1 MKLWS
6 RNMLWKVFAFTLLL
20 LNPGGLAAQ
29 VPAVEQPISEA
40 PAPPPEVP
48 HLADLIPRAT
58 ALAGRLAK
66 LETTLKSES
75 DLADHKNGLLEID
88 SRLKKFAAE
97 HHKFKAAPMAG
108 GGQLLKL
115 QSAITSEGELLV
127 GVSQSVTEQV
137 RALVDLQNEWVEEDE
152 QWRTL
157 RAALLTDESLP
168 EIEAIIDKADYTID
182 TALVLLL
189 AQIQPLLA
197 LQEQAGT
204 LQSKLN
210 MLTTEV
216 GSIGVP
222 AQSGTMVDGSP
233 PMFSSAYVSQ
243 FRAGLRSP
251 LNAKLDQMV
260 QADRAFLARQG
271 WMLPLLGLLSLVL
284 ILAVFRHRHQVAGSE
299 RWRFLAQRP
308 IAAGLF
314 PSLMAGIPFFAG
326 MPVSFLFAYSFVAA
340 IAMGRLLGPLL
351 YTSWR
356 KQLVYG
362 VISLLILDNLF
373 YTLNL
378 SIPLFRFYIL
388 LAALVSLVFCLH
400 RAMQKSRVADATQYQ
415 YPWLFA
421 FTTVILTVVVFTEV
435 WGEAE
440 RAEYLFTSMVRTL
453 AFLIGFWLWRYL
465 IQGGLH
471 WAFHRSF
478 LHTVPLVRRKA
489 DDIVRRL
496 ALLVNVLMGFLLLT
510 ILLWVWGVYNSPA
523 RAFTEVLAWGVS
535 IGKQRL
541 TVGHVIAGF
550 SAVSIAL
557 LVSWLVKQLL
567 IEDALGTR
575 HVDRALRE
583 AVAHLVHYVL
593 IFLSFTLALMILGVD
608 LTKLTLFASALG
620 IGVGL
625 AARDLLSCFFGGL
638 MIYLDRPFAV
648 GDWIRAPERDIEGTV
663 EKIGVRLTRIRTF
676 DQRPLYIPNSIFSNT
691 TVENPQ
697 RMWNR
702 RIFETIG
709 IRYEDVSKMAVILHD
724 VEQMLR
730 AHPEIE
736 TTRTMM
742 VNFTTFGSSSLD
754 FFIYTFTKTT
764 NWEHYHKVKQDVLL
778 RVTEII
784 EAHGAQIAFPTSTVH
799 VPNRL
804 SLHQETAE

>member
-1 MKLWS
+1 
-6 RNMLWKVFAFTLLL
+6 MLWNVFVCALLL
-20 LNPGGLAAQ
+20 MNPGGLAAQ

-40 PAPPPEVP
+40 SAPPPEVP

-58 ALAGRLAK
+58 ALAGRLAE
-66 LETTLKSES
+66 LETTLKSGS
-75 DLADHKNGLLEID
+75 DPSDHKNGLLEID
-88 SRLKKFAAE
+88 SRLKKHAAE
-97 HHKFKAAPMAG
+97 HHKLKAAPMAG
-108 GGQLLKL
+108 GGQLLKI
-115 QSAITSEGELLV
+115 QSAITSEGELLL

-137 RALVDLQNEWVEEDE
+137 RALVDLQNEWVEEDQ
-152 QWRTL
+152 QWRTM

-168 EIEAIIDKADYTID
+168 EIKAIIDKADLTID
-182 TALVLLL
+182 TALGLLL
-189 AQIQPLLA
+189 AQIRPLLA
-197 LQEQAGT
+197 MQEQAGT
-204 LQSKLN
+204 LQTKLN
-210 MLTTEV
+210 LLTTEI
-216 GSIGVP
+216 GSIRVP
-222 AQSGTMVDGSP
+222 AQSDILVDGSP

-243 FRAGLRSP
+243 FRAGLRNP

-284 ILAVFRHRHQVAGSE
+284 VLAVFRHRHQVAGSE

-314 PSLMAGIPFFAG
+314 PSLMGGIPFFTG
-326 MPVSFLFAYSFVAA
+326 MPVSFLFAYSFVTG
-340 IAMGRLLGPLL
+340 IAMARLLGPLL

-362 VISLLILDNLF
+362 VISFLILDNLF

-388 LAALVSLVFCLH
+388 LAALVSLVFCLQ
-400 RAMQKSRVADATQYQ
+400 RVIQKSRGEEGPQ

-421 FTTVILTVVVFTEV
+421 LTTVILTVVVFTEV

-471 WAFHRSF
+471 WAVHRSF
-478 LHTVPLVRRKA
+478 LHTVPLFRRKA

-510 ILLWVWGVYNSPA
+510 VLLWVWGVYNSPA

-541 TVGHVIAGF
+541 TVGHGIAGF
-550 SAVSIAL
+550 SAVSVAL

-593 IFLSFTLALMILGVD
+593 IFLSFTLALMILGIDV
-608 LTKLTLFASALG
+608 TQLTLLASALG

-625 AARDLLSCFFGGL
+625 AARDLLASFFGGL
-638 MIYLDRPFAV
+638 MIYLERPFAV
-648 GDWIRAPERDIEGTV
+648 GDWIRAPDRDIEGTV
-663 EKIGVRLTRIRTF
+663 EKIGARLTRIRTF
-676 DQRPLYIPNSIFSNT
+676 DQRPLYVPNSIFSNT
-691 TVENPQ
+691 AVENPS

-709 IRYEDVSKMAVILHD
+709 IRYDDVSKMAAIVQD
-724 VEQMLR
+724 VDQMLR
-730 AHPEIE
+730 AHPEIDAS
-736 TTRTMM
+736 RDLM
-742 VNFTTFGSSSLD
+742 VNFTSFGSSSLD
-754 FFIYTFTKTT
+754 FFIYTFTKTK
-764 NWEHYHKVKQDVLL
+764 NWAYYHQVKQDVLL

-784 EAHGAQIAFPTSTVH
+784 QAHGAQIAFPTSTVH
-799 VPNRL
+799 VPNALPLR
-804 SLHQETAE
+804 QETAEWEAEA